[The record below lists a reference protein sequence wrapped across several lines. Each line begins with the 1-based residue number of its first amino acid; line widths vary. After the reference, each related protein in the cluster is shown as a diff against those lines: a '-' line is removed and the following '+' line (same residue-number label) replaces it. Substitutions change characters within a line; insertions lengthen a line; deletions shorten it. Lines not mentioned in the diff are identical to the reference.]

1 MQLYPLKQMPLLLC
15 NHEIE
20 KEQLLLTLILMYR
33 FTSIKHYRKEHV
45 LVIIRNHQNIYLQLL
60 LLYNDATYDF
70 ANTSIINILFEVLI
84 KKICVVKI
92 ISVLGAS
99 LYFITLFVL

>member
-1 MQLYPLKQMPLLLC
+1 MC
-15 NHEIE
+15 
-20 KEQLLLTLILMYR
+20 R
-33 FTSIKHYRKEHV
+33 FTSIKHYRKEHA
-45 LVIIRNHQNIYLQLL
+45 LMIIRSHQNIYLQLL
-60 LLYNDATYDF
+60 LLYNDATYD
-70 ANTSIINILFEVLI
+70 TSIINILFEVLI